1 MTVSGRTA
9 RKRQPPFT
17 LPDVPAAVEV
27 RDAVIRYGSLVAV
40 DGLSFEAAAGSVTAL
55 LGPNGAGKTSIVEA
69 CEGYRPVND
78 GEVRVLGLDPRR
90 DHGRVVD
97 RLGIMLQ
104 QGGVYPGIRVR
115 EAVSLFCAYYGGR
128 CRPDELVE
136 TVGLQ
141 DRARSTWRQLSGGE
155 QQRLS
160 LALALAGRPEVVF
173 LDEPTASVDVA
184 GRQRVRA
191 LIREQADRGC
201 CVVLTTHELE
211 EAERLADHVVIID
224 HGRMVA
230 AGSPGELMR
239 SSRTAD
245 LHFGAAP
252 GLDTAGL
259 GATIGALVVEETPGE
274 YVVAAAPSPVLVAAV
289 TAWLAER
296 DLPLADL
303 RAGRKRLEDVY
314 LALTTETSVA
324 AAARLT
330 RRQRRRAR

>member
-1 MTVSGRTA
+1 M
-9 RKRQPPFT
+9 
-17 LPDVPAAVEV
+17 
-27 RDAVIRYGSLVAV
+27 IRYGSVVAV
-40 DGLSFEAAAGSVTAL
+40 DGLSFDAAPGQVTAL

-69 CEGYRPVND
+69 CEGYRRISD
-78 GEVRVLGLDPRR
+78 GRVRVLGLDPHD
-90 DHGRVVD
+90 DHDQLVT
-97 RLGIMLQ
+97 RLGVMLQ

-115 EAVSLFCAYYGGR
+115 EAIALFCAYYGGR
-128 CRPDELVE
+128 TDPDELVE
-136 TVGLQ
+136 TVGLGE
-141 DRARSTWRQLSGGE
+141 RARSTWRQLSGGE

-160 LALALAGRPEVVF
+160 LALALAGRPDVVF

-191 LIREQADRGC
+191 LIREQADRGS

-230 AGSPGELMR
+230 AGSPGDLMR
-239 SSRTAD
+239 TTRTEE
-245 LHFGAAP
+245 LRFGAAP

-259 GATIGALVVEETPGE
+259 GASIGALVTEETPGE
-274 YVVAAAPSPVLVAAV
+274 YLVAAAPSPALVAAV

-296 DLPLADL
+296 DLALADL

-314 LALTTETSVA
+314 LALTNETSVA
-324 AAARLT
+324 AAARLG
-330 RRQRRRAR
+330 RRARRKAR